1 MDVKSYDLS
10 IENRDQTDD
19 KGEPELVAS
28 CLFIYLF
35 IYLFKFC
42 IPLSDLIKLKMTCL
56 QS

>member
-1 MDVKSYDLS
+1 MKSYDLS